1 MRLALELAGFGG
13 DDSTLIALTDLIDE
27 DHSIPGVLLS
37 SLHPRSVKEK
47 RRIGSQLSK
56 PDWE

>member
-1 MRLALELAGFGG
+1 MSTLELAGFVGN
-13 DDSTLIALTDLIDE
+13 DSALIALTDLIDE

-47 RRIGSQLSK
+47 RRIGPQLSK

>member
-1 MRLALELAGFGG
+1 MRLLWSWPDSGG
-13 DDSTLIALTDLIDE
+13 DGSALIALTTLIDE

-47 RRIGSQLSK
+47 RRVGSQLSK